1 MYVPINFHR
10 RNYMKSIFKTFGPY
24 VLVFIL
30 ILLSTIP
37 LSSLRSLVFERSNY
51 KNQVEREITSQ
62 WGGSFNFG
70 KVQLSVPF
78 QYKYKKRREVR
89 VSKDEYKE
97 VLETKYSRDIK
108 HFAAKVLKAKSK
120 VVVQRRYKGIYEV
133 PIFRVKTESLITF
146 DKVTK
151 KDLAYNF
158 SKIIQSETGIY
169 LGLKVGNEVTG
180 VEASVNDQKV
190 QVLARNGE
198 IFLPVKSFKLNEEL
212 QIKLAFDYNGTRS
225 LNFEPSAETST
236 FSIESNW
243 KDPKFIGGRLP
254 SKREITEKGF
264 KATWEV
270 MSFGNPNRYF
280 EARETFGVELIDV
293 LNIYHLNERTLKY
306 GLLFI
311 ILTIGCVFLVQVV
324 KKTKVHPIQLIFVM
338 CSMVEFYF
346 ILLSLSE
353 HISFSIAYLVASLA
367 TIATI
372 GFYIKGIFKDPKAAL
387 VIVLELVILYLFLYS
402 TVASR
407 DYALLI
413 GSTGLFCLIVSAMY
427 VTRKIDW
434 ELVSAGQVSS

>member
-1 MYVPINFHR
+1 MLA
-10 RNYMKSIFKTFGPY
+10 PY

-30 ILLSTIP
+30 VLLSTIP
-37 LSSLRSLVFERSNY
+37 LSSLRSLVYERSSY
-51 KNQVEREITSQ
+51 KHQVESEITNQ
-62 WGGSFNFG
+62 WGGSFSFG
-70 KVQLSVPF
+70 QVQLNVPF

-89 VSKDEYKE
+89 VGKDDYKE

-108 HFAAKVLKAKSK
+108 FFAAKVLKAKSK
-120 VVVQRRYKGIYEV
+120 VTVQKRYKGIYEV
-133 PIFRVKTESLITF
+133 PIFRVNTESSIVF

-151 KDLAYNF
+151 KDLHYNLT
-158 SKIIQSETGIY
+158 KIIQSETGIS

-180 VEASVNDQKV
+180 VEASVNGKKV
-190 QVLARNGE
+190 QVLAKNGE
-198 IFLPVKSFKLNEEL
+198 IFLPVNFYKLNEEL
-212 QIKLAFDYNGTRS
+212 KIKLAFDYNGTRS
-225 LNFEPSAETST
+225 LSFEPSAEKST
-236 FSIESNW
+236 FSLESNW
-243 KDPKFIGGRLP
+243 TDPKFIGGRLP
-254 SKREITEKGF
+254 SKREITDKGF
-264 KATWEV
+264 KATWDV
-270 MSFGNPNRYF
+270 MSFGNPNRYY
-280 EARETFGVELIDV
+280 EARGTFGVELIEV

-324 KKTKVHPIQLIFVM
+324 KKIKVHPIQLVFVM

-434 ELVSAGQVSS
+434 DLVSSAKVSS